1 MASRTSTPLFVVVE
15 GLDGTGKSTVAAE
28 LASRLDATLLATP
41 QQELQS
47 LRGLADQTFGPGSIS
62 RTLFYA
68 ATVLAASQMARAE
81 IQAGRP
87 VVMDR
92 YWLTTMAY
100 ARVQGRDVSLP
111 QVEAQLLPPDVTV
124 YLTAP
129 PSVRR
134 ERLTDRGTLSDHDR
148 FSCRDREGEALNAA
162 YLELSCSPLAGR
174 FVQVDATGEVE
185 QVVTAALAEVR
196 R

>member
-1 MASRTSTPLFVVVE
+1 MTSTTPTPLFIVVE

-28 LASRLDATLLATP
+28 LAIRLDAVLLATP
-41 QQELQS
+41 QQELQP
-47 LRGLADQTFGPGSIS
+47 LRGLADQTFGPSSIS

-68 ATVLAASQMARAE
+68 ATVVAASQVARAE
-81 IQAGRP
+81 NRAGRP

-111 QVEAQLLPPDVTV
+111 RVEAQLLPPDGTV

-129 PSVRR
+129 SSVRQ
-134 ERLTDRGTLSDHDR
+134 ERLTDRGPLSDHDR

-162 YLELSCSPLAGR
+162 YLGLSSSPLAGHL
-174 FVQVDATGEVE
+174 VEVDATGEVE
-185 QVVTAALAEVR
+185 QVVAAALAEVR
-196 R
+196 S